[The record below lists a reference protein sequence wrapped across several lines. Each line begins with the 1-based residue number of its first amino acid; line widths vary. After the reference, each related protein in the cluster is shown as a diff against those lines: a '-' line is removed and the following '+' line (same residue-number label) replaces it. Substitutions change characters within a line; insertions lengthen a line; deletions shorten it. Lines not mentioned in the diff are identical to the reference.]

1 MNTEVE
7 NNDVV
12 STTGNV
18 IPDNHEVEASAK
30 EEATN
35 EASPAAKEA
44 EIGGDTADFS
54 DYEEEAAR
62 DSDLDLGLS
71 EETTAAIESIVERLD
86 VGDLQD
92 DVDLG
97 LDVID
102 TMSDQMSDPREGSIS
117 PREDIPSPHD
127 IEIDPNHEELPEP
140 ETPATSLPRF
150 SRVPILRLA
159 RVRIGP
165 DCFRQSGRVDL
176 KAFALAS
183 PEFYKVGKP
192 KSKGSKKEFPPQP
205 PQPKSSVT
213 PVKKKEPK
221 IKKVPVE
228 NVKKVNI
235 VSSLSKAASS
245 ASSDSDSDSDLEEL
259 RKKIMKPKLF
269 EKKVDADLVKEA
281 KANLTKKKEVKKDAT
296 KHASKDVIKKSNATP
311 SAKPRPNKLFK
322 PCQIKVERLSQK
334 QIDRWISRPKQR
346 VRSISSSDSRKQR
359 ARSMSSNDSRSKFKT
374 KGIISSSDDDSSDD
388 NDKVAEPAKKM
399 VANPLFGFNPGK
411 SEEEV
416 KQVLVE
422 RLFSLLSDD
431 KEKSPAKDTPTKDSP
446 AKPIVADEP
455 VKPVDPE
462 PKARNVKVEEAK
474 VDPKELAKKE
484 RDKDLSVIYANNK
497 ESVDVKAIAELRPF
511 ADLLK
516 IEMSTG
522 SLGFLGN
529 YRITLKEL
537 ETIVHKVIKKLETP
551 RPLEKPSE
559 KLPGPSAY
567 EKVKYKI
574 KDCSV
579 QVKDMKKD
587 KIFQKATDAYIADM
601 PRRVRKRRGKLMGY
615 LRVIS
620 EHRKNENHHKRKFAI
635 DSDDSDTDD
644 KRPSQKSQH
653 KKARVEENSH
663 FGSFK

>member
-18 IPDNHEVEASAK
+18 IPDNHEVEASA
-30 EEATN
+30 EEAV
-35 EASPAAKEA
+35 PVKEA
-44 EIGGDTADFS
+44 ENGTAEFS
-54 DYEEEAAR
+54 DSEEEAAGR

-102 TMSDQMSDPREGSIS
+102 TMSDGPMSEPREGSIS
-117 PREDIPSPHD
+117 PREDIESPHD
-127 IEIDPNHEELPEP
+127 IEIDPNHEEPEA
-140 ETPATSLPRF
+140 ETSLPKF

-192 KSKGSKKEFPPQP
+192 KSKGSKKEFPPQQ
-205 PQPKSSVT
+205 PQPK
-213 PVKKKEPK
+213 PVKKKDLPPK
-221 IKKVPVE
+221 IKKE
-228 NVKKVNI
+228 KVKKVNI
-235 VSSLSKAASS
+235 VSSLSASI
-245 ASSDSDSDSDLEEL
+245 SSDSDSDSDLEEL

-281 KANLTKKKEVKKDAT
+281 KANLTKKKEVKKP
-296 KHASKDVIKKSNATP
+296 SKDVLKKSNAAP
-311 SAKPRPNKLFK
+311 MVKPRPNKLFK

-346 VRSISSSDSRKQR
+346 GRSISSNDSRKQR
-359 ARSMSSNDSRSKFKT
+359 ARSISSNDSRSKFKS
-374 KGIISSSDDDSSDD
+374 KGVISSSDDDSSDGD
-388 NDKVAEPAKKM
+388 NDKKSEPAKNM
-399 VANPLFGFNPGK
+399 VANPLFGFGPGK

-416 KQVLVE
+416 KQVLVD

-431 KEKSPAKDTPTKDSP
+431 KEKTPAKDSPTKESP
-446 AKPIVADEP
+446 VKDQPVKPTVADEP
-455 VKPVDPE
+455 AKAVDPE
-462 PKARNVKVEEAK
+462 PKARNVKVEESK

-484 RDKDLSVIYANNK
+484 RDRELSVIYANNK
-497 ESVDVKAIAELRPF
+497 ESVDVKVIAELRPF

-522 SLGFLGN
+522 SLAFLGN

-551 RPLEKPSE
+551 RPFEKPSE
-559 KLPGPSAY
+559 KLPGPSTY

-587 KIFQKATDAYIADM
+587 KLFQKATDAYIADM

-635 DSDDSDTDD
+635 DSDDSDNDD
-644 KRPSQKSQH
+644 KPQKSSQKSQH
-653 KKARVEENSH
+653 KKARLEENSH

>member
-1 MNTEVE
+1 MNTAEEE
-7 NNDVV
+7 NNDNKV

-18 IPDNHEVEASAK
+18 IPDNSHEVAEAVNG
-30 EEATN
+30 T
-35 EASPAAKEA
+35 AAA
-44 EIGGDTADFS
+44 AFS
-54 DYEEEAAR
+54 DAEEEEAAR

-102 TMSDQMSDPREGSIS
+102 TMSEPMSDDDGPPVEREGSIS

-127 IEIDPNHEELPEP
+127 IEIEPVINEEPIIP
-140 ETPATSLPRF
+140 IPRF
-150 SRVPILRLA
+150 SRVPTLRLA

-165 DCFRQSGRVDL
+165 DCFRQDGRIDL
-176 KAFALAS
+176 NAFALAS
-183 PEFYKVGKP
+183 PELIKVGEL
-192 KSKGSKKEFPPQP
+192 KGSKKLPP
-205 PQPKSSVT
+205 
-213 PVKKKEPK
+213 KEPK
-221 IKKVPVE
+221 KKPAEPPKPKKPKVVE
-228 NVKKVNI
+228 VKKVNI
-235 VSSLSKAASS
+235 VSSD
-245 ASSDSDSDSDLEEL
+245 SDSDSDSDLEEL

-281 KANLTKKKEVKKDAT
+281 KANLTKKKEVKKDAPKVVKKKEAVST
-296 KHASKDVIKKSNATP
+296 SIKPK
-311 SAKPRPNKLFK
+311 PNKLFK

-334 QIDRWISRPKQR
+334 QIDRWMSRPKQR
-346 VRSISSSDSRKQR
+346 ARSI
-359 ARSMSSNDSRSKFKT
+359 SSNDSRGKIKS
-374 KGIISSSDDDSSDD
+374 KGIISSSSSSSSSDSDD
-388 NDKVAEPAKKM
+388 NEPPEKKKM

-411 SEEEV
+411 CEEEV

-431 KEKSPAKDTPTKDSP
+431 KEKSPAKEASQERT
-446 AKPIVADEP
+446 
-455 VKPVDPE
+455 VKPDDESPEKRVDPE
-462 PKARNVKVEEAK
+462 PKAKNVKIEETKA
-474 VDPKELAKKE
+474 DPKELAKKE
-484 RDKDLSVIYANNK
+484 RDRELTVIYANNK

-551 RPLEKPSE
+551 RPLEKPTG

-574 KDCSV
+574 KDCSI

-587 KIFQKATDAYIADM
+587 KLCQKALDVYIADM
-601 PRRVRKRRGKLMGY
+601 PHRVRKRRGKLMGY
-615 LRVIS
+615 LRAIS
-620 EHRKNENHHKRKFAI
+620 EHRKSESHHKRKFAI
-635 DSDDSDTDD
+635 DSDDSDTDA
-644 KRPSQKSQH
+644 RPSSSHKSHH
-653 KKARVEENSH
+653 KKARMEENSQ